1 MPHPTESPASTEA
14 LQQHHLAQL
23 LDYQKALKVLLDDM
37 PEARE
42 TLTGLLY
49 AHVQRSF
56 RNHPLPIA
64 LDAVNYVEY
73 IRLTLQSGSTLEEL
87 PQVTPQRLTALFND
101 KPWGGQGFDAPNRLY
116 RYATQTLYREK
127 NPTTPTKKQRIVHL
141 TTAGSPAFEQFIDGF
156 IRRPD
161 SYYQQQLD
169 RFWRAPFAPGNSLRR
184 DLWLAEQL
192 TKALGAEAALR
203 VADQTLDE
211 HDKTLIDLIIRFP
224 CAAARAHLPQ
234 QQRPAAWAVHLKGQP
249 PEADIALAGV
259 FAVSSKTPTTDIE
272 TTADIGTVVLFT
284 PDHGIDSFTSLQAL
298 DMALRT
304 RFAQAT
310 EVEGLLCTMPW
321 QDQARAQSY
330 QTAAPTFG
338 YTQIQTALFEH
349 SVQSLMTLQ
358 KQDIAHGWRQLPRH
372 EADAGQVYERFNRV
386 AHIGSLLDIRN
397 RLTERS
403 RRYIEAHLPAWYRAA
418 STEDQ
423 HTLSQLLDA
432 ELATS
437 KALITHLQS
446 VNIPALSVF
455 ARTELIRQLAV
466 DYPGKVIDPDHIR
479 VSITESFNPASLGGG
494 IGPDHV
500 TSTDGP
506 RTGPSHTT
514 TLSLTALALR
524 NVAPWD
530 FSFYNVFTGKKIVM
544 SASGQEPSGTPI
556 EFDEPY
562 LTSLIHS
569 LDISNAY
576 DQLLRTRLID
586 EGATVREAWIDAH
599 RASMASAA
607 LAAQLEGTSLLKDRE
622 QRGYQWLQA
631 LIKGDTPARRNTVD
645 GHTIIASGL
654 LIANSDNSTRNGYAL
669 NDVLMIGVEQRQ
681 AVASVILYT
690 PAAPDGQ
697 TFKAFNDQQALQLF
711 LQQRW
716 ATSPDWQ
723 RYVLQRLPKPGQAAL
738 TENPQS
744 GTWSLSER
752 ILNPRLRVRN
762 PFDTLFTFVINTPL
776 HDTLY
781 EQRVFTLRRNADHES
796 TSNAEVEE
804 QSRWNKITFG
814 MDVALNLIAFVPVA
828 STFRAARSVATLFL
842 LLKQARASKSA
853 ARALWSITGANTRP
867 RLAPTF
873 GALPALQPPPDLS
886 GLDVH
891 VNSADLSPVQGNL
904 FQSKVSQ
911 QRYALIGGKYY
922 LCDVA
927 QGHHYIYSPSA
938 VGRSLRYPLVANE
951 TLALWNAEPM
961 HRLPGGM
968 DPIEKGP
975 HQTTYQDY
983 ELPVTDVAALPALN
997 LAPSGSLGLG
1007 ILTPTLPQELATGV
1021 FHLFAIQSRLRRHAR
1036 SFFRTFSASAGPL
1049 TIPPRDLLPEPLFH
1063 NLFNQRNGLV
1073 IGETHNHTL
1082 SRRFLTENMPALK
1095 RQGLKSL
1102 YLEPLNT
1109 DLHQGLLDT
1118 FNASPAI
1125 PLPPA
1130 LRARLQWMDS
1140 HYSSNQPHTYVRLVE
1155 EAHAQGVQV
1164 MALDTTA
1171 CAQIT
1176 PGALSAPGA
1185 ARTLSDQLDRVT
1197 VFNFFAYKKIAFDQ
1211 QAQGPHRWVALV
1223 GHGHCSTLQG
1233 IPGLA
1238 ELTGAL
1244 SMRLTSR
1251 VPTLPLRTTPD
1262 PGCLL
1267 PSPFNTH
1274 SLGLRC
1280 DVLIHIADPITNLSV
1295 ATRVHS
1301 PNLFMIINAP
1311 HGGTVVH
1318 YLNAQHLRLDVPI
1331 QVEGTQLYVDH
1342 NGFGAISRRRFST
1355 LTALADALTDELHMI
1370 EV

>member
-1 MPHPTESPASTEA
+1 MPEYPSSTEA
-14 LQQHHLAQL
+14 QQQHILAQL
-23 LDYQKALKVLLDDM
+23 LDYQKALKVLFDNI

-42 TLTGLLY
+42 TLTNLLY
-49 AHVQRSF
+49 THVQRSF
-56 RNHPLPIA
+56 RNHPLPIG
-64 LDAVNYVEY
+64 LDAVNYDEY
-73 IRLTLQSGSTLEEL
+73 IRLTLQSGSTLVEL
-87 PQVTPQRLTALFND
+87 PRITPQRLTALFNN
-101 KPWGGQGFDAPNRLY
+101 KPWGGPDFEAPNRLY
-116 RYATQTLYREK
+116 RYATQTVYREE
-127 NPTTPTKKQRIVHL
+127 NPATPTKKQRIVHL
-141 TTAGSPAFEQFIDGF
+141 TTVGSPAFEQFIDGF

-161 SYYQQQLD
+161 SCYQQQLD
-169 RFWRAPFAPGNSLRR
+169 RFWRAPFASGNPLRR
-184 DLWLAEQL
+184 DQWLAEQL

-203 VADQTLDE
+203 VADKTLDE
-211 HDKTLIDLIIRFP
+211 HDKALIDLIIRFP
-224 CAAARAHLPQ
+224 SAAARAHLPQ
-234 QQRPAAWAVHLKGQP
+234 QQRPAAWSVHLKGQP

-259 FAVSSKTPTTDIE
+259 FVVSSKTPTTDIE
-272 TTADIGTVVLFT
+272 ATADIGTVVLFT
-284 PDHGIDSFTSLQAL
+284 PDQGIDSFTSLQAL

-310 EVEGLLCTMPW
+310 EVEGLLCTIPW

-330 QTAAPTFG
+330 QAPAPTFG
-338 YTQIQTALFEH
+338 YMQIQTALFEH

-372 EADAGQVYERFNRV
+372 EADAGQVYELFNRV

-423 HTLSQLLDA
+423 HTLSQLLDT
-432 ELATS
+432 ELAAS
-437 KALITHLQS
+437 KALIAHLQN
-446 VNIPALSVF
+446 VDIPALPVF

-466 DYPGKVIDPDHIR
+466 DHPGKAIDPDQIL
-479 VSITESFNPASLGGG
+479 VSITESLNPASLGGG
-494 IGPDHV
+494 IGPDHIA
-500 TSTDGP
+500 SSDDP
-506 RTGPSHTT
+506 RTRPSQTT

-524 NVAPWD
+524 NIAPWD
-530 FSFYNVFTGKKIVM
+530 FSFYKAITGSKTVM
-544 SASGQEPSGTPI
+544 SASGKEPSGKLI
-556 EFDEPY
+556 ELDDPY
-562 LTSLIHS
+562 LSSLIHS

-586 EGATVREAWIDAH
+586 QGATLRKAWVEAH
-599 RASMASAA
+599 RASMESAA
-607 LAAQLEGTSLLKDRE
+607 LAARMDGTSLFNDRE

-631 LIKGDTPARRNTVD
+631 LIKGDTPSLRNTVD
-645 GHTIIASGL
+645 GHTIVASGL
-654 LIANSDNSTRNGYAL
+654 LIANTNDSTRNGYPL
-669 NDVLMIGVEQRQ
+669 NDVLMINVEQRQ
-681 AVASVILYT
+681 AVATVILYT
-690 PAAPDGQ
+690 PGAPGGQ
-697 TFKAFNDQQALQLF
+697 IFKTFNDQQALQLF
-711 LQQRW
+711 LQQQW

-723 RYVLQRLPKPGQAAL
+723 RYVMQRLPTPGQAAL
-738 TENPQS
+738 TESTQT
-744 GTWSLSER
+744 GTWALSER
-752 ILNPRLRVRN
+752 ILRARSRVRN
-762 PFDTLFTFVINTPL
+762 PFDTLFTFAINTPL

-781 EQRVFTLRRNADHES
+781 EHRVLTLRRNADYES
-796 TSNAEVEE
+796 TTNAEVEE
-804 QSRWNKITFG
+804 QSHWNKITFG
-814 MDVALNLIAFVPVA
+814 MDVALNLLEFIPVV
-828 STFRAARSVATLFL
+828 SMFRTVRDITKIFL
-842 LLKQARASKSA
+842 LLTQAGSSRST
-853 ARALWSITGANTRP
+853 ARALWSITGGNTRP
-867 RLAPTF
+867 RLTPAL
-873 GALPALQPPPDLS
+873 GSLPALQSAPDLS
-886 GLDVH
+886 GLEAR
-891 VNSADLSPVQGNL
+891 VNPRDLNRVQGNL
-904 FQSKVSQ
+904 FQSKVSHQ
-911 QRYALIGGKYY
+911 QYALLNDKYY

-938 VGRSLRYPLVANE
+938 GGKSLRYPLVADE
-951 TLALWNAEPM
+951 SRGFWSAEPM
-961 HRLPGGM
+961 PRLRGGM

-1007 ILTPTLPQELATGV
+1007 ILTPTLPQELTTGV
-1021 FHLFAIQSRLRRHAR
+1021 LHLFAIQSRLRRHAR
-1036 SFFRTFSASAGPL
+1036 SFFRTFRASAGPL
-1049 TIPPRDLLPEPLFH
+1049 TMPPRDLLPEPLF
-1063 NLFNQRNGLV
+1063 NDLFNQRNGLV

-1082 SRRFLTENMPALK
+1082 SRQFLTENMSALK
-1095 RQGLKSL
+1095 KQGLKSL

-1118 FNASPAI
+1118 FNASPTA
-1125 PLPPA
+1125 PLPPV
-1130 LRARLQWMDS
+1130 LRVRLQWMDS
-1140 HYSSNQPHTYVRLVE
+1140 HFSSTLPHTYIRLVE

-1211 QAQGPHRWVALV
+1211 QVQGTHRWVALV

-1233 IPGLA
+1233 IPGLDD
-1238 ELTGAL
+1238 LTGAI
-1244 SMRLTSR
+1244 SIRLASR
-1251 VPTLPLRTTPD
+1251 VPTLPLRTSRD

-1267 PSPFNTH
+1267 PSPYNTH
-1274 SLGLRC
+1274 SLSLKC
-1280 DVLIHIADPITNLSV
+1280 DVLIHMADPISNLSV

-1301 PNLFMIINAP
+1301 PNLFMITNAP

-1342 NGFGAISRRRFST
+1342 NGFGAISRRRFNT